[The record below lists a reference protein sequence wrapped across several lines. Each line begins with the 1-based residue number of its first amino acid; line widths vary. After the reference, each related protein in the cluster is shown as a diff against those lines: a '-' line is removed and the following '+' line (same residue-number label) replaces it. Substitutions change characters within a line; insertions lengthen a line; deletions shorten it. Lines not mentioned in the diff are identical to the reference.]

1 MRNHQGKQILSCLL
15 AGLLAA
21 TAFSGCSSKNE
32 ESSPAA
38 SISTTAATEAQIE
51 GKTEAETTA
60 IETTEVAEITIT
72 HISPMETVSST
83 LGAEVTDLNVLLD
96 RDGENTYKH
105 DLEDFIQ
112 AGDVIQSFTFIFYA
126 PDGTSDMVNYK
137 GGCGI
142 SVKEDSAAATD
153 EDWYQSDDFE
163 QRVDGA
169 YAEII
174 WNVPADVAADV
185 DVDGEVL
192 IGYWWSELQQVKLSS
207 IVCTYTRT
215 AEIPVD
221 GTAETSPAAML
232 YNKTLSSDSEAVNT
246 AKIPLSDLIG
256 KGDTLQTVTFDVSSS
271 GALGKFTGAFGV
283 SLKSGCPAE
292 TDKNWYQTGNVV
304 VFTQESSVSL
314 TWIVPDEIK
323 AYLDADG
330 EIMLGYWWSD
340 QASVTLDKVSVR
352 YSNSTGIS
360 TKTETT
366 ASDQSEPGEVKQEGN
381 AAVSSEQV
389 NQMTSS
395 EIVADMKIGWNLGN
409 TLDSYDT
416 KGSDNE
422 TGWGNPKTTKAMI
435 DTVKEAGF
443 NAVRIPV
450 TWGEH
455 LSSDHVIETAYLDRV
470 QEVVDYAMDNDLYVI
485 LNVHHDDAIWLHPTY
500 SEQAAVTE
508 TLTAIWKQL
517 SERFA
522 DYDHHLVFEGM
533 NEPRVIGSSTEWSG
547 GTSEER
553 DVINQLFQ
561 VFVDTVRA
569 SGGLNAERTL
579 IVTSHAQSITKE
591 AVSAVQIPDDD
602 HIAVSIHSYAPW
614 DFCGTEDDRSDW
626 GSEADKQELES
637 NFQYLEDTFI
647 SKGVPVLLDEFGAVN
662 KNNTSIRA
670 NYYAYYVK
678 SAKAHGITCF
688 VWDNGTEKE
697 FGLLNRKDL
706 TWYAP
711 SIVETMMQAL

>member
-1 MRNHQGKQILSCLL
+1 MQNNQGKQIISCLL
-15 AGLLAA
+15 AGLLAV
-21 TAFSGCSSKNE
+21 TAFSGCSSKDE
-32 ESSPAA
+32 ESSPSSAV
-38 SISTTAATEAQIE
+38 STTVATEAPTE
-51 GKTEAETTA
+51 AKTEAETTA
-60 IETTEVAEITIT
+60 VETTEAVETTTT

-83 LGAEVTDLNVLLD
+83 LGAEVTDLNILLD

-105 DLEDFIQ
+105 DLADFIQ
-112 AGDVIQSFTFIFYA
+112 DGDVIQSFTFIFYA

-142 SVKEDSAAATD
+142 SVKEDSPTATD
-153 EDWYQSDDFE
+153 KGWYQSDDFE
-163 QRVDGA
+163 QRVNGA
-169 YAEII
+169 YAEIT
-174 WNVPADVAADV
+174 WNVPTDVAADV
-185 DVDGEVL
+185 DADGKIL

-221 GTAETSPAAML
+221 GTAETSPAATL
-232 YNKTLSSDSEAVNT
+232 YYSSDTDKQV
-246 AKIPLSDLIG
+246 KLPLSDWIG
-256 KGDTLQTVTFDVSSS
+256 EGDTLQTVTFDISSS

-292 TDKNWYQTGNVV
+292 TDKNWYQTGNIVA
-304 VFTQESSVSL
+304 FTQDSSVSL
-314 TWIVPDEIK
+314 TWIVPDEVK
-323 AYLDADG
+323 AYLDTDG

-340 QASVTLDKVSVR
+340 QAQVTLDKVSVR
-352 YSNSTGIS
+352 YSNGTGVS
-360 TKTETT
+360 TKTEATP
-366 ASDQSEPGEVKQEGN
+366 SDQSEAGEVKQAGN

-409 TLDSYDT
+409 TLDSFDT
-416 KGSDNE
+416 DSSDNE

-435 DTVKEAGF
+435 DTVKAAGF

-455 LSSDHVIETAYLDRV
+455 LSSDHVIEAAYLDRV
-470 QEVVDYAMDNDLYVI
+470 QEVVDYAMDDDLYVI

-500 SEQAAVTE
+500 SEQAEVTE
-508 TLTAIWKQL
+508 TLTAIWQQL

-547 GTSEER
+547 GTPEER

-561 VFVDTVRA
+561 AFVDTVRA
-569 SGGLNAERTL
+569 TGGLNADRTL

-591 AVSAVQIPDDD
+591 AVSAVKVPADD

-614 DFCGTEDDRSDW
+614 DFCGTDDDRSDW
-626 GSEADKQELES
+626 GSEADKQELDS

-647 SKGVPVLLDEFGAVN
+647 KKGIPVLLDEFGAVN

-697 FGLLNRKDL
+697 FGLLNRKNL

-711 SIVETMMQAL
+711 SIIEAMMQAL

>member
-1 MRNHQGKQILSCLL
+1 MKNNRGKQIVSCLL

-21 TAFSGCSSKNE
+21 TAFSGCSSKDE
-32 ESSPAA
+32 ESSPSSAV
-38 SISTTAATEAQIE
+38 STTAVTEAPTE
-51 GKTEAETTA
+51 AKTEAETTA
-60 IETTEVAEITIT
+60 VETTEAVETTTT

-83 LGAEVTDLNVLLD
+83 LGAEVTDLNILLD

-105 DLEDFIQ
+105 DLADFIQ
-112 AGDVIQSFTFIFYA
+112 DGDVIQSFTFIFYA

-142 SVKEDSAAATD
+142 SVKEDSPIATD
-153 EDWYQSDDFE
+153 KGWYQSDDFE
-163 QRVDGA
+163 QRVNGA
-169 YAEII
+169 YAEIT
-174 WNVPADVAADV
+174 WNVPTDVAADV
-185 DVDGEVL
+185 DADGKIL

-221 GTAETSPAAML
+221 GTAETSPAATL
-232 YNKTLSSDSEAVNT
+232 YYSSDTDKQV
-246 AKIPLSDLIG
+246 KLPLSDWIG
-256 KGDTLQTVTFDVSSS
+256 EGDTLQTVTFDISSS

-292 TDKNWYQTGNVV
+292 TDKNWYQTGNIVA
-304 VFTQESSVSL
+304 FTQDSSVSL
-314 TWIVPDEIK
+314 TWIVPDAVK
-323 AYLDADG
+323 AYLDTDG

-340 QASVTLDKVSVR
+340 QAQVTLDKVSVR
-352 YSNSTGIS
+352 YSNGTGVS
-360 TKTETT
+360 TKTEATPV
-366 ASDQSEPGEVKQEGN
+366 DQSEAGEVKQAGN

-409 TLDSYDT
+409 TLDSFDT
-416 KGSDNE
+416 DSSDNE

-435 DTVKEAGF
+435 DTVKAAGF

-455 LSSDHVIETAYLDRV
+455 LSSDHVIEAAYLDRV
-470 QEVVDYAMDNDLYVI
+470 QEVVDYAMDDDLYVI

-500 SEQAAVTE
+500 SEQAEVTE
-508 TLTAIWKQL
+508 TLTAIWQQL

-547 GTSEER
+547 GTPEER

-561 VFVDTVRA
+561 AFVDTVRA
-569 SGGLNAERTL
+569 TGGLNADRTL

-591 AVSAVQIPDDD
+591 AVSAVKVPEDD

-614 DFCGTEDDRSDW
+614 DFCGTDDDRSDW
-626 GSEADKQELES
+626 GSEADKQELDS

-647 SKGVPVLLDEFGAVN
+647 KKGIPVLLDEFGAVN

-697 FGLLNRKDL
+697 FGLLNRKNL

-711 SIVETMMQAL
+711 SIIEAMMQAL

>member
-1 MRNHQGKQILSCLL
+1 MQNNRGKQIVSCLL
-15 AGLLAA
+15 AGLLVA
-21 TAFSGCSSKNE
+21 TAFSGCSSKDE
-32 ESSPAA
+32 ESSPSSAV
-38 SISTTAATEAQIE
+38 STTAVTEAPTE
-51 GKTEAETTA
+51 AKTEAETTA
-60 IETTEVAEITIT
+60 VETTEAVETTTT

-83 LGAEVTDLNVLLD
+83 LGAEVTDLNILLD

-105 DLEDFIQ
+105 DLADFIQ
-112 AGDVIQSFTFIFYA
+112 DGDVIQSFTFIFYA

-142 SVKEDSAAATD
+142 SVKEDSPTATD
-153 EDWYQSDDFE
+153 KGWYQSDDFE
-163 QRVDGA
+163 QRVNGA
-169 YAEII
+169 YAEIT
-174 WNVPADVAADV
+174 WNVPTDVAADV
-185 DVDGEVL
+185 DADGKIL

-221 GTAETSPAAML
+221 GTAETSPAA
-232 YNKTLSSDSEAVNT
+232 TLNDSSDTDKQV
-246 AKIPLSDLIG
+246 KLPLSDWIG
-256 KGDTLQTVTFDVSSS
+256 EGDTLQTVTFDISSS

-292 TDKNWYQTGNVV
+292 TDKNWYQTGNIVI
-304 VFTQESSVSL
+304 FTQDSSVSL
-314 TWIVPDEIK
+314 TWIVPDAVK
-323 AYLDADG
+323 AYLDTDG

-340 QASVTLDKVSVR
+340 QAQVTLDKVSVR
-352 YSNSTGIS
+352 YSNGTGVS
-360 TKTETT
+360 TKTEATPV
-366 ASDQSEPGEVKQEGN
+366 DQSEAGEVKQAGN

-409 TLDSYDT
+409 TLDSFDT
-416 KGSDNE
+416 DSSDNE

-435 DTVKEAGF
+435 DTVKAAGF

-455 LSSDHVIETAYLDRV
+455 LSSDHVIEAAYLDRV
-470 QEVVDYAMDNDLYVI
+470 QEVVDYAMDDDLYVI

-500 SEQAAVTE
+500 SEQAEVTE
-508 TLTAIWKQL
+508 TLTAIWQQL

-547 GTSEER
+547 GTPEER

-561 VFVDTVRA
+561 AFVDTVRA
-569 SGGLNAERTL
+569 TGGLNADRTL

-591 AVSAVQIPDDD
+591 AVSAVKVPEDD

-614 DFCGTEDDRSDW
+614 DFCGTDDDRSDW
-626 GSEADKQELES
+626 GSEADKQELDS
-637 NFQYLEDTFI
+637 NFQYLADTFI
-647 SKGVPVLLDEFGAVN
+647 KKGIPVLLDEFGAVN

-697 FGLLNRKDL
+697 FGLLNRKNL

-711 SIVETMMQAL
+711 SIIEAMMQAL

>member
-1 MRNHQGKQILSCLL
+1 MQNNRGKQIVSCLL

-21 TAFSGCSSKNE
+21 TAFSGCSSKDE
-32 ESSPAA
+32 ESSPSSAV
-38 SISTTAATEAQIE
+38 STTAVTEAPTE
-51 GKTEAETTA
+51 AKTEAETTA
-60 IETTEVAEITIT
+60 VETTEAVETTTT

-83 LGAEVTDLNVLLD
+83 LGAEVTDLNILLD

-105 DLEDFIQ
+105 DLADFIQ
-112 AGDVIQSFTFIFYA
+112 DGDVIQTFTFIFYA

-142 SVKEDSAAATD
+142 SVKEDSPTATD
-153 EDWYQSDDFE
+153 KGWYQSDDFE
-163 QRVDGA
+163 QRVNGA
-169 YAEII
+169 YAEIT
-174 WNVPADVAADV
+174 WNVPTDVAADV
-185 DVDGEVL
+185 DADGKIL

-221 GTAETSPAAML
+221 GTAETSPAA
-232 YNKTLSSDSEAVNT
+232 TLNDSSDTDKQV
-246 AKIPLSDLIG
+246 KLPLSDWIG
-256 KGDTLQTVTFDVSSS
+256 EGDTLQTVTFDISSS

-292 TDKNWYQTGNVV
+292 TDKNWYQTGNIVA
-304 VFTQESSVSL
+304 FTQDSSVSL
-314 TWIVPDEIK
+314 TWIVPDAVK
-323 AYLDADG
+323 AYLDTDG

-340 QASVTLDKVSVR
+340 QAQVTLDKVSVR
-352 YSNSTGIS
+352 YSNGTGVS
-360 TKTETT
+360 TKTEATP
-366 ASDQSEPGEVKQEGN
+366 SDQSEAGEVKQANN

-409 TLDSYDT
+409 TLDSFDT
-416 KGSDNE
+416 DSSDNE

-435 DTVKEAGF
+435 DTVKAAGF

-455 LSSDHVIETAYLDRV
+455 LSSDHVIEAAYLDRV
-470 QEVVDYAMDNDLYVI
+470 QEVVDYAMDDDLYVI

-500 SEQAAVTE
+500 SEQAEVTE
-508 TLTAIWKQL
+508 TLTAIWQQL

-547 GTSEER
+547 GTPEER

-561 VFVDTVRA
+561 AFVDTVRA
-569 SGGLNAERTL
+569 TGGLNADRTL

-591 AVSAVQIPDDD
+591 AVSAVKVPEDD

-614 DFCGTEDDRSDW
+614 DFCGTDDDRSDW
-626 GSEADKQELES
+626 GSEADKQELDS
-637 NFQYLEDTFI
+637 NFQYLADTFI
-647 SKGVPVLLDEFGAVN
+647 KKGIPVLLDEFGAVN

-697 FGLLNRKDL
+697 FGLLNRKNL

-711 SIVETMMQAL
+711 SIIEAMMQAL

>member
-1 MRNHQGKQILSCLL
+1 MQNNRGKQIVSCLL

-21 TAFSGCSSKNE
+21 TAFSGCSSKDE
-32 ESSPAA
+32 ESSPSSAV
-38 SISTTAATEAQIE
+38 STTAVTEAPTE
-51 GKTEAETTA
+51 AKTEAETTA
-60 IETTEVAEITIT
+60 VETTEAVETTTT

-83 LGAEVTDLNVLLD
+83 LGAEVTDLNILLD

-105 DLEDFIQ
+105 DLADFIQ
-112 AGDVIQSFTFIFYA
+112 DGDVIQSFTFIFYA

-142 SVKEDSAAATD
+142 SVKEDSPTATD
-153 EDWYQSDDFE
+153 KGWYQSDDFE
-163 QRVDGA
+163 QRVNGA
-169 YAEII
+169 YAEIT
-174 WNVPADVAADV
+174 WNVPTDVAADV
-185 DVDGEVL
+185 DADGKIL

-221 GTAETSPAAML
+221 GTAETSPAATL
-232 YNKTLSSDSEAVNT
+232 YYSSDTDKQV
-246 AKIPLSDLIG
+246 KLPLSDWIG
-256 KGDTLQTVTFDVSSS
+256 EGDTLQTVTFDISSS

-292 TDKNWYQTGNVV
+292 TDKNWYQTGNIVA
-304 VFTQESSVSL
+304 FTQDSSVSL
-314 TWIVPDEIK
+314 TWIVPDAVK
-323 AYLDADG
+323 AYLDTDG

-340 QASVTLDKVSVR
+340 QAQVTLDKVSVR
-352 YSNSTGIS
+352 YSNGTGVS
-360 TKTETT
+360 TKTEATPV
-366 ASDQSEPGEVKQEGN
+366 DQSEAGEVKQAGN

-409 TLDSYDT
+409 TLDSFDT
-416 KGSDNE
+416 DSSDNE

-435 DTVKEAGF
+435 DTVKAAGF

-455 LSSDHVIETAYLDRV
+455 LSSDHVIEAAYLDRV
-470 QEVVDYAMDNDLYVI
+470 QEVVDYAMDDDLYVI

-500 SEQAAVTE
+500 SEQAEVTE
-508 TLTAIWKQL
+508 TLTAIWQQL

-547 GTSEER
+547 GTPEER

-561 VFVDTVRA
+561 AFVDTVRA
-569 SGGLNAERTL
+569 TGGLNADRTL

-591 AVSAVQIPDDD
+591 AVSAVKVPEDD

-614 DFCGTEDDRSDW
+614 DFCGTDDDRSDW
-626 GSEADKQELES
+626 GSEADKQELDS
-637 NFQYLEDTFI
+637 NFQYLADTFI
-647 SKGVPVLLDEFGAVN
+647 KKGIPVLLDEFGAVN

-697 FGLLNRKDL
+697 FGLLNRKNL

-711 SIVETMMQAL
+711 SIIEAMMQAL

>member
-1 MRNHQGKQILSCLL
+1 MQNNRGKQIVSCLL

-21 TAFSGCSSKNE
+21 TAFSGCSSKDE
-32 ESSPAA
+32 ESSPSSAV
-38 SISTTAATEAQIE
+38 STTAVTEAPTE
-51 GKTEAETTA
+51 AKTEAETTA
-60 IETTEVAEITIT
+60 VETTEAVETTTT

-83 LGAEVTDLNVLLD
+83 LGAEVTDLNILLD

-105 DLEDFIQ
+105 DLADFIQ
-112 AGDVIQSFTFIFYA
+112 DGDVIQTFTFIFYA

-142 SVKEDSAAATD
+142 SVKEDSPTATD
-153 EDWYQSDDFE
+153 KGWYQSDDFE
-163 QRVDGA
+163 QRVNGA
-169 YAEII
+169 YAEIT
-174 WNVPADVAADV
+174 WNVPTDVAADV
-185 DVDGEVL
+185 DADGKIL

-221 GTAETSPAAML
+221 GTAETSPAATL
-232 YNKTLSSDSEAVNT
+232 YYSSDTDKQV
-246 AKIPLSDLIG
+246 KLPLSDWIG
-256 KGDTLQTVTFDVSSS
+256 EGDTLQTVTFDISSS

-292 TDKNWYQTGNVV
+292 TDKNWYQTGNIVI
-304 VFTQESSVSL
+304 FTQDSSVSL
-314 TWIVPDEIK
+314 TWIVPDAVK
-323 AYLDADG
+323 AYLDTDG

-340 QASVTLDKVSVR
+340 QAQVTLDKVSVR
-352 YSNSTGIS
+352 YSNGTGVS
-360 TKTETT
+360 TKTEATP
-366 ASDQSEPGEVKQEGN
+366 SDQSEDGEVKQAGN

-409 TLDSYDT
+409 TLDSFDT
-416 KGSDNE
+416 DSSDNE

-435 DTVKEAGF
+435 DTVKAAGF

-455 LSSDHVIETAYLDRV
+455 LSSDHVIEAAYLDRV
-470 QEVVDYAMDNDLYVI
+470 QEVVDYAMDDDLYVI

-500 SEQAAVTE
+500 SEQAEVTE
-508 TLTAIWKQL
+508 TLTAIWQQL
-517 SERFA
+517 SGRFA

-547 GTSEER
+547 GTPEER

-561 VFVDTVRA
+561 AFVDTVRA
-569 SGGLNAERTL
+569 TGGLNADRTL

-591 AVSAVQIPDDD
+591 AVSAVKVPEDD

-614 DFCGTEDDRSDW
+614 DFCGTDDDRSDW
-626 GSEADKQELES
+626 GSEADKQELDS
-637 NFQYLEDTFI
+637 NFQYLADTFI
-647 SKGVPVLLDEFGAVN
+647 KKGIPVLLDEFGAVN

-697 FGLLNRKDL
+697 FGLLNRKNL

-711 SIVETMMQAL
+711 SIIEAMMQAL

>member
-1 MRNHQGKQILSCLL
+1 MQNNRGKQIVSCLL

-21 TAFSGCSSKNE
+21 TAFSGCSSKDE
-32 ESSPAA
+32 ESSPSSAV
-38 SISTTAATEAQIE
+38 STTVATEAPTE
-51 GKTEAETTA
+51 AKTEAETTA
-60 IETTEVAEITIT
+60 VETTESVETTTT

-83 LGAEVTDLNVLLD
+83 LGAEVTDLNILLD
-96 RDGENTYKH
+96 RDGENTYQH
-105 DLEDFIQ
+105 DLADFIQ
-112 AGDVIQSFTFIFYA
+112 DGDVIQSFTFIFYA

-142 SVKEDSAAATD
+142 SVKEDSPTATD
-153 EDWYQSDDFE
+153 KGWYQSDDFE
-163 QRVDGA
+163 QRVNGA
-169 YAEII
+169 YAEIT
-174 WNVPADVAADV
+174 WNVPTDVAADV
-185 DVDGEVL
+185 DADGKIL

-221 GTAETSPAAML
+221 GTAETSPAA
-232 YNKTLSSDSEAVNT
+232 TLNDSSDTDKQV
-246 AKIPLSDLIG
+246 KLPLSDWIG
-256 KGDTLQTVTFDVSSS
+256 EGDTLQTVTFDISSS

-292 TDKNWYQTGNVV
+292 TDKNWYQTGNIVA
-304 VFTQESSVSL
+304 FTQDSSVSL
-314 TWIVPDEIK
+314 TWIVPDAVK
-323 AYLDADG
+323 AYLDTDG

-340 QASVTLDKVSVR
+340 QAQVTLDKVSVR
-352 YSNSTGIS
+352 YSNGTGVS
-360 TKTETT
+360 TKTEATP
-366 ASDQSEPGEVKQEGN
+366 SDQSEAGEVKQANN

-409 TLDSYDT
+409 TLDSFDT
-416 KGSDNE
+416 DSSDNE

-435 DTVKEAGF
+435 DTVKAAGF

-455 LSSDHVIETAYLDRV
+455 LSSDHVIEAAYLDRV
-470 QEVVDYAMDNDLYVI
+470 QEVVDYAMDDDLYVI

-500 SEQAAVTE
+500 SEQAEVTE
-508 TLTAIWKQL
+508 TLTAIWQQL

-547 GTSEER
+547 GTPEER

-561 VFVDTVRA
+561 AFVDTVRA
-569 SGGLNAERTL
+569 TGGLNADRTL

-591 AVSAVQIPDDD
+591 AVSAVKVPEDD

-614 DFCGTEDDRSDW
+614 DFCGTDDDRSDW
-626 GSEADKQELES
+626 GSEADKQELDS
-637 NFQYLEDTFI
+637 NFQYLADTFI
-647 SKGVPVLLDEFGAVN
+647 KKGIPVLLDEFGAVN

-697 FGLLNRKDL
+697 FGLLNRKNL

-711 SIVETMMQAL
+711 SIIEAMMQAL

>member
-1 MRNHQGKQILSCLL
+1 MQNNRGKQIVSCLL

-21 TAFSGCSSKNE
+21 TAFSGCSSKDE
-32 ESSPAA
+32 ESSPSSAV
-38 SISTTAATEAQIE
+38 STTAVTEAPTE
-51 GKTEAETTA
+51 AKTEAETTA
-60 IETTEVAEITIT
+60 VETTEAVETTTT

-83 LGAEVTDLNVLLD
+83 LGAEVTDLNILLD

-105 DLEDFIQ
+105 DLADFIQ
-112 AGDVIQSFTFIFYA
+112 DGDVIQSFTFIFYA

-142 SVKEDSAAATD
+142 SVKEDSPIATD
-153 EDWYQSDDFE
+153 KGWYQSDDFE
-163 QRVDGA
+163 QRVNGA
-169 YAEII
+169 YAEIT
-174 WNVPADVAADV
+174 WNVPTDVAADV
-185 DVDGEVL
+185 DADGKIL

-221 GTAETSPAAML
+221 GTAETSPAA
-232 YNKTLSSDSEAVNT
+232 TLNDSSDTDKQV
-246 AKIPLSDLIG
+246 KLPLSDWIG
-256 KGDTLQTVTFDVSSS
+256 EGDTLQTVTFDISSS

-292 TDKNWYQTGNVV
+292 TDKNWYQTGNIVA
-304 VFTQESSVSL
+304 FTQDSSVSL
-314 TWIVPDEIK
+314 TWIVPDAVK
-323 AYLDADG
+323 AYLDTDG

-340 QASVTLDKVSVR
+340 QAQVTLDKVSVR
-352 YSNSTGIS
+352 YSNGTGVS
-360 TKTETT
+360 TKTEATP
-366 ASDQSEPGEVKQEGN
+366 SDQSEAGEVKQANN

-409 TLDSYDT
+409 TLDSFDT
-416 KGSDNE
+416 DSSDNE

-435 DTVKEAGF
+435 DTVKAAGF

-455 LSSDHVIETAYLDRV
+455 LSSDHVIEAAYLDRV
-470 QEVVDYAMDNDLYVI
+470 QEIVDYAMDDDLYVV

-500 SEQAAVTE
+500 SEQAEVTE
-508 TLTAIWKQL
+508 TLTAIWQQL

-547 GTSEER
+547 GTPEER

-561 VFVDTVRA
+561 AFVDTVRA
-569 SGGLNAERTL
+569 TGGLNADRTL

-591 AVSAVQIPDDD
+591 AVSAVKVPADD

-614 DFCGTEDDRSDW
+614 DFCGTDDDRSDW
-626 GSEADKQELES
+626 GSEADEQELDS

-647 SKGVPVLLDEFGAVN
+647 KKGIPVLLDEFGAVN

-697 FGLLNRKDL
+697 FGLLNRKNL

-711 SIVETMMQAL
+711 SIIEAMMQAL

>member
-1 MRNHQGKQILSCLL
+1 MQNNRGKQIVSCLL

-21 TAFSGCSSKNE
+21 TAFSGCSSKDE
-32 ESSPAA
+32 ESSPSSAV
-38 SISTTAATEAQIE
+38 STTAVTEAPTE
-51 GKTEAETTA
+51 AKTEAETTA
-60 IETTEVAEITIT
+60 VETTEAVETTTT

-83 LGAEVTDLNVLLD
+83 LGAEVTDLNILLD

-105 DLEDFIQ
+105 DLADFIQ
-112 AGDVIQSFTFIFYA
+112 DGDVIQSFTFIFYA

-142 SVKEDSAAATD
+142 SVKEDSPTATD
-153 EDWYQSDDFE
+153 KGWYQSDDFE
-163 QRVDGA
+163 QRVNGA
-169 YAEII
+169 YAEIT
-174 WNVPADVAADV
+174 WNVPTDVAADV
-185 DVDGEVL
+185 DADGKIL

-221 GTAETSPAAML
+221 GTAETSPAATL
-232 YNKTLSSDSEAVNT
+232 YYSSDTDKQV
-246 AKIPLSDLIG
+246 KLPLSDWIG
-256 KGDTLQTVTFDVSSS
+256 EGDTLQTVTFDISSS

-292 TDKNWYQTGNVV
+292 TDKNWYQTGNIVA
-304 VFTQESSVSL
+304 FTQDSSVSL
-314 TWIVPDEIK
+314 TWIVPDAVK
-323 AYLDADG
+323 AYLDTDG

-340 QASVTLDKVSVR
+340 QAQVTLDKVSVR
-352 YSNSTGIS
+352 YSNGTGVS
-360 TKTETT
+360 TKTEATP
-366 ASDQSEPGEVKQEGN
+366 SDQSEAGEVKQANN

-409 TLDSYDT
+409 TLDSFDT
-416 KGSDNE
+416 DSSDNE

-435 DTVKEAGF
+435 DTVKAAGF

-455 LSSDHVIETAYLDRV
+455 LSSDHVIEAAYLDRV
-470 QEVVDYAMDNDLYVI
+470 QEVVDYAMDDDLYVI

-500 SEQAAVTE
+500 SEQAEVTE
-508 TLTAIWKQL
+508 TLTAIWQQL

-547 GTSEER
+547 GTPEER

-561 VFVDTVRA
+561 AFVDTVRA
-569 SGGLNAERTL
+569 TGGLNADRTL

-591 AVSAVQIPDDD
+591 AVSAVKVPEDD

-614 DFCGTEDDRSDW
+614 DFCGTDDDRSDW
-626 GSEADKQELES
+626 GSEADKQELDS
-637 NFQYLEDTFI
+637 NFQYLADTFI
-647 SKGVPVLLDEFGAVN
+647 KKGIPVLLDEFGAVN

-697 FGLLNRKDL
+697 FGLLNRKNL

-711 SIVETMMQAL
+711 SIIEAMMQAL

>member
-1 MRNHQGKQILSCLL
+1 MQNNQGKQIISCLL
-15 AGLLAA
+15 AGLLAV
-21 TAFSGCSSKNE
+21 TAFSGCSSKDE
-32 ESSPAA
+32 ESSPSSAV
-38 SISTTAATEAQIE
+38 STTVATEAPTE
-51 GKTEAETTA
+51 AKTEAETTA
-60 IETTEVAEITIT
+60 VETTEAVETTTT

-83 LGAEVTDLNVLLD
+83 LGAEVTDLNILLD

-105 DLEDFIQ
+105 DLADFIQ
-112 AGDVIQSFTFIFYA
+112 DGDVIQSFTFIFYA

-142 SVKEDSAAATD
+142 SVKEDSPTATD
-153 EDWYQSDDFE
+153 KGWYQSDDFE
-163 QRVDGA
+163 QRVNGA
-169 YAEII
+169 YAEIT
-174 WNVPADVAADV
+174 WNVPTDVAADV
-185 DVDGEVL
+185 DADGKIL

-221 GTAETSPAAML
+221 GTAETSPAA
-232 YNKTLSSDSEAVNT
+232 TLNYSSDTDKQV
-246 AKIPLSDLIG
+246 KLPLSDWIG
-256 KGDTLQTVTFDVSSS
+256 EGDTLQTVTFDISSS

-292 TDKNWYQTGNVV
+292 TDKNWYQTGNIVA
-304 VFTQESSVSL
+304 FTQDSSVSL
-314 TWIVPDEIK
+314 TWIVPDEVK
-323 AYLDADG
+323 AYLDTDG

-340 QASVTLDKVSVR
+340 QAQVTLDKVSVR
-352 YSNSTGIS
+352 YSNGTGVS
-360 TKTETT
+360 TKTEATPV
-366 ASDQSEPGEVKQEGN
+366 DQSEAGEVKQVGN

-409 TLDSYDT
+409 TLDSFDT
-416 KGSDNE
+416 DSSDNE

-435 DTVKEAGF
+435 DTVKAAGF

-455 LSSDHVIETAYLDRV
+455 LSSDHVIEAAYLDRV
-470 QEVVDYAMDNDLYVI
+470 QEIVDYAMDDDLYVI

-500 SEQAAVTE
+500 SEQAEVTE
-508 TLTAIWKQL
+508 TLTAIWQQL

-547 GTSEER
+547 GTPEER

-561 VFVDTVRA
+561 AFVDTVRA
-569 SGGLNAERTL
+569 TGGLNADRTL

-591 AVSAVQIPDDD
+591 AVSAVKVPADD

-614 DFCGTEDDRSDW
+614 DFCGTDDDRSDW
-626 GSEADKQELES
+626 GSEADKQELDS
-637 NFQYLEDTFI
+637 NFQYLADTFI
-647 SKGVPVLLDEFGAVN
+647 KKGIPVLLDEFGAVN

-697 FGLLNRKDL
+697 FGLLNRKNL

-711 SIVETMMQAL
+711 SIIEAMMQAL

>member
-1 MRNHQGKQILSCLL
+1 MQNNRGKQIVSCLL
-15 AGLLAA
+15 VGLLAA
-21 TAFSGCSSKNE
+21 TAFSRCSSKDE
-32 ESSPAA
+32 ESSPSSAV
-38 SISTTAATEAQIE
+38 STTVATEAPTE
-51 GKTEAETTA
+51 AKTEAETTA
-60 IETTEVAEITIT
+60 VETTESVETTTT

-83 LGAEVTDLNVLLD
+83 LGAEVTDLNILLD
-96 RDGENTYKH
+96 RDGENTYQH
-105 DLEDFIQ
+105 DLADFIQ
-112 AGDVIQSFTFIFYA
+112 DGDVIQSFTFIFYA

-142 SVKEDSAAATD
+142 SVKEDSPTATD
-153 EDWYQSDDFE
+153 KGWYQSDDFE
-163 QRVDGA
+163 QRVNGA
-169 YAEII
+169 YAEIT
-174 WNVPADVAADV
+174 WNVPTDVAADV
-185 DVDGEVL
+185 DADGKIL

-221 GTAETSPAAML
+221 GTAETSPAA
-232 YNKTLSSDSEAVNT
+232 TLNDSSDTDKQV
-246 AKIPLSDLIG
+246 KLPLSDWIG
-256 KGDTLQTVTFDVSSS
+256 EGDTLQTVTFDISSS

-292 TDKNWYQTGNVV
+292 TDKNWYQTGNIVA
-304 VFTQESSVSL
+304 FTQDSSVSL
-314 TWIVPDEIK
+314 TWIVPDAVK
-323 AYLDADG
+323 AYLDTDG

-340 QASVTLDKVSVR
+340 QAQVTLDKVSVR
-352 YSNSTGIS
+352 YSNGTGVS
-360 TKTETT
+360 TKTEATP
-366 ASDQSEPGEVKQEGN
+366 SDQSEAGEVKQANN

-409 TLDSYDT
+409 TLDSFDT
-416 KGSDNE
+416 DSSDNE

-435 DTVKEAGF
+435 DTVKAAGF

-455 LSSDHVIETAYLDRV
+455 LSSDHVIEAAYLDRV
-470 QEVVDYAMDNDLYVI
+470 QEVVDYAMDDDLYVI

-500 SEQAAVTE
+500 SEQAEVTE
-508 TLTAIWKQL
+508 TLTAIWQQL

-547 GTSEER
+547 GTPEER

-561 VFVDTVRA
+561 AFVDTVRA
-569 SGGLNAERTL
+569 TGGLNADRTL

-591 AVSAVQIPDDD
+591 AVSAVKVPEDD

-614 DFCGTEDDRSDW
+614 DFCGTDDDRSDW
-626 GSEADKQELES
+626 GSEADKQELDS

-647 SKGVPVLLDEFGAVN
+647 KKGIPVLLDEFGAVN

-697 FGLLNRKDL
+697 FGLLNRKNL

-711 SIVETMMQAL
+711 SIIEAMMQAL

>member
-1 MRNHQGKQILSCLL
+1 MQNNRGKQIVSCLL

-21 TAFSGCSSKNE
+21 TAFSGCSSKDE
-32 ESSPAA
+32 ESSPSSAV
-38 SISTTAATEAQIE
+38 STTAVTEAPTE
-51 GKTEAETTA
+51 AKTEAETTA
-60 IETTEVAEITIT
+60 VETTEAVETTTT

-83 LGAEVTDLNVLLD
+83 LGAEVTDLNILLD

-105 DLEDFIQ
+105 DLADFIQ
-112 AGDVIQSFTFIFYA
+112 DGDVIQTFTFIFYA

-142 SVKEDSAAATD
+142 SVKEDSPTATD
-153 EDWYQSDDFE
+153 KGWYQSDDFE
-163 QRVDGA
+163 QRVNGA
-169 YAEII
+169 YAEIT
-174 WNVPADVAADV
+174 WNVPTDVAADV
-185 DVDGEVL
+185 DADGKIL

-221 GTAETSPAAML
+221 GTAETSPAATL
-232 YNKTLSSDSEAVNT
+232 YYSSDTDKQV
-246 AKIPLSDLIG
+246 KLPLSDWIG
-256 KGDTLQTVTFDVSSS
+256 EGDTLQTVTFDISSS

-292 TDKNWYQTGNVV
+292 TDKNWYQTGNIVA
-304 VFTQESSVSL
+304 FTQDSSVSL
-314 TWIVPDEIK
+314 TWIVPDAVK
-323 AYLDADG
+323 AYLDTDG

-340 QASVTLDKVSVR
+340 QAQVTLDKVSVR
-352 YSNSTGIS
+352 YSNGTGVS
-360 TKTETT
+360 TKTEATP
-366 ASDQSEPGEVKQEGN
+366 SDQSEAGEVKQANN

-409 TLDSYDT
+409 TLDSFDT
-416 KGSDNE
+416 DSSDNE

-435 DTVKEAGF
+435 DTVKAAGF

-455 LSSDHVIETAYLDRV
+455 LSSDHVIEAAYLDRV
-470 QEVVDYAMDNDLYVI
+470 QEVVDYAMDDDLYVI

-500 SEQAAVTE
+500 SEQAEVTE
-508 TLTAIWKQL
+508 TLTAIWQQL

-547 GTSEER
+547 GTPEER

-561 VFVDTVRA
+561 AFVDTVRA
-569 SGGLNAERTL
+569 TGGLNADRTL

-591 AVSAVQIPDDD
+591 AVSAVKVPEDD

-614 DFCGTEDDRSDW
+614 DFCGTDDDRSDW
-626 GSEADKQELES
+626 GSEADKQELDS
-637 NFQYLEDTFI
+637 NFQYLADTFI
-647 SKGVPVLLDEFGAVN
+647 KKGIPVLLDEFGAVN

-697 FGLLNRKDL
+697 FGLLNRKNL

-711 SIVETMMQAL
+711 SIIEAMMQAL

>member
-1 MRNHQGKQILSCLL
+1 MQNNRGKQIISCLL
-15 AGLLAA
+15 AGLLAV
-21 TAFSGCSSKNE
+21 TAFSGCSSKDE
-32 ESSPAA
+32 ESSPSSAV
-38 SISTTAATEAQIE
+38 STTVATEAPTE
-51 GKTEAETTA
+51 AKTEAETTA
-60 IETTEVAEITIT
+60 VETTEAVETTTT

-83 LGAEVTDLNVLLD
+83 LGAEVTDLNILLD

-105 DLEDFIQ
+105 DLADFIQ
-112 AGDVIQSFTFIFYA
+112 DGDVIQSFTFIFYA

-142 SVKEDSAAATD
+142 SVKEDSPTATD
-153 EDWYQSDDFE
+153 KGWYQSDDFE
-163 QRVDGA
+163 QRVNGA
-169 YAEII
+169 YAEIT
-174 WNVPADVAADV
+174 WNVPTDVAADV
-185 DVDGEVL
+185 DADGKIL

-221 GTAETSPAAML
+221 GTAETSPVATL
-232 YNKTLSSDSEAVNT
+232 YYSSDTDKQV
-246 AKIPLSDLIG
+246 KLPLSDWIG
-256 KGDTLQTVTFDVSSS
+256 EGDTLQTVTFDISSS

-292 TDKNWYQTGNVV
+292 TDKNWYQTGNIVA
-304 VFTQESSVSL
+304 FTQDSSVSL
-314 TWIVPDEIK
+314 TWIVPDEVK
-323 AYLDADG
+323 AYLDTDG

-340 QASVTLDKVSVR
+340 QAQVTLDKVSVR
-352 YSNSTGIS
+352 YSNGTGVS
-360 TKTETT
+360 TKTEATPV
-366 ASDQSEPGEVKQEGN
+366 DQSEAGEVKQVGN

-389 NQMTSS
+389 NQMSSS

-409 TLDSYDT
+409 TLDSFDT
-416 KGSDNE
+416 DSSDNE

-435 DTVKEAGF
+435 DTVKAAGF

-455 LSSDHVIETAYLDRV
+455 LSSDHVIEAAYLDRV
-470 QEVVDYAMDNDLYVI
+470 QEVVDYAMDDDLYVI

-500 SEQAAVTE
+500 SEQAEVTE
-508 TLTAIWKQL
+508 TLTAIWQQL

-547 GTSEER
+547 GTPEER

-561 VFVDTVRA
+561 AFVDTVRA
-569 SGGLNAERTL
+569 TGGLNADRTL

-591 AVSAVQIPDDD
+591 AVSAVKVPADD

-614 DFCGTEDDRSDW
+614 DFCGTDDDRSDW
-626 GSEADKQELES
+626 GSEADKQELDS
-637 NFQYLEDTFI
+637 NFQYLADTFI
-647 SKGVPVLLDEFGAVN
+647 KKGIPVLLDEFGAVN

-697 FGLLNRKDL
+697 FGLLNRKNL

-711 SIVETMMQAL
+711 SIIEAMMQAL

>member
-1 MRNHQGKQILSCLL
+1 MQNNRGKQIISCLL

-21 TAFSGCSSKNE
+21 TAFSGCSSKDE
-32 ESSPAA
+32 ESSPSSAV
-38 SISTTAATEAQIE
+38 STTAVTEAPTE
-51 GKTEAETTA
+51 AKTEAETTA
-60 IETTEVAEITIT
+60 VETTEAVETTTT

-83 LGAEVTDLNVLLD
+83 LGAEVTDLNILLD

-105 DLEDFIQ
+105 DLADFIQ
-112 AGDVIQSFTFIFYA
+112 DGDVIQTFTFIFYA

-142 SVKEDSAAATD
+142 SVKEDSPTATD
-153 EDWYQSDDFE
+153 KGWYQSDDFE
-163 QRVDGA
+163 QRVNGA
-169 YAEII
+169 YAEIT
-174 WNVPADVAADV
+174 WNVPTDVAADV
-185 DVDGEVL
+185 DADGKIL

-221 GTAETSPAAML
+221 GTAETSPAATL
-232 YNKTLSSDSEAVNT
+232 YYSSDTDKQV
-246 AKIPLSDLIG
+246 KLPLSDWIG
-256 KGDTLQTVTFDVSSS
+256 EGDTLQTVTFDISSS

-292 TDKNWYQTGNVV
+292 TDKNWYQTGNIVA
-304 VFTQESSVSL
+304 FTQDSSVSL
-314 TWIVPDEIK
+314 TWIVPDAVK
-323 AYLDADG
+323 AYLDTDG

-340 QASVTLDKVSVR
+340 QAQVTLDKVSVR
-352 YSNSTGIS
+352 YSNGTGVS
-360 TKTETT
+360 TKTEATP
-366 ASDQSEPGEVKQEGN
+366 SDQSEAGEVKQANN

-409 TLDSYDT
+409 TLDSFDT
-416 KGSDNE
+416 DSSENE

-435 DTVKEAGF
+435 DTVKAAGF

-455 LSSDHVIETAYLDRV
+455 LSSDHVIEAAYLDRV
-470 QEVVDYAMDNDLYVI
+470 QEVVDYAMDDDLYVI

-500 SEQAAVTE
+500 SEQAEVTE
-508 TLTAIWKQL
+508 TLTAIWQQL

-547 GTSEER
+547 GTPEER

-561 VFVDTVRA
+561 AFVDTVRA
-569 SGGLNAERTL
+569 TGGLNADRTL

-591 AVSAVQIPDDD
+591 AVSAVKVPEDD

-614 DFCGTEDDRSDW
+614 DFCGTDDDRSDW
-626 GSEADKQELES
+626 GSEADKQELDS
-637 NFQYLEDTFI
+637 NFQYLADTFI
-647 SKGVPVLLDEFGAVN
+647 KKGIPVLLDEFGAVN

-697 FGLLNRKDL
+697 FGLLNRKNL

-711 SIVETMMQAL
+711 SIIEAMMQAL